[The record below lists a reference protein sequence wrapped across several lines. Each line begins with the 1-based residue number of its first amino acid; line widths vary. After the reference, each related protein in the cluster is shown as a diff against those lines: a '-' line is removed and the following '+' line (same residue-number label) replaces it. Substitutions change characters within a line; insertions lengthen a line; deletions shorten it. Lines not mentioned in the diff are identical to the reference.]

1 MGPLLPHPFYIPQ
14 NRLQC
19 PLAQAEADLNG
30 DGVPDLI
37 AVGPDSILSALAN
50 SKGTFTYQAALAYTA
65 YSVRYI
71 EPVSADFNGD
81 GRQDVVFVGWDGTAA
96 VALSNGD
103 GTLKTPVNVI
113 TPNVALS
120 CDLSYAAVGDVNG
133 DKNLDLLFAYSG
145 DSSCGQG
152 TAVPSGY
159 FVALGNGDGSF
170 KTPVFYPLGSSV
182 YSLALGYFHGKSNPL
197 DLVIND
203 QGVALKNANVS
214 ILQGKGDGTFGSS
227 AVVNSDYGISQVLTD
242 DFNQDGNAD
251 LTLIAYANDTT
262 LGPGV
267 NLLYAGNGDGTF
279 ANPATIDPGFAG
291 ISGAGLTGVYADV
304 NGDGI
309 PDLITTSLDTGLSV
323 NLGTGKGAFAAPINY
338 FFEADGNP
346 VFAGNFLGD
355 NTQSILSFSSYGGG
369 TAFFM
374 NQGGTSLTLSASPSN
389 ATSGQTITLTAALNA
404 TLAGRPAPSGTVTFY
419 DGSTQIGS
427 ASAGSPQIT
436 TAQLSVGSHS
446 IIAVYSGD
454 LNFNPN
460 TSAPITVTVTALPP
474 DFSLT
479 ASATTLS
486 VTNGQSA
493 SLTMTV
499 AANAT
504 LTSSVTFQ
512 CAGLPAE
519 ATCVFSPASLSVQAG
534 SSGTAT
540 ITIAAKAASSNA
552 ILKAQIHNVTA
563 FGGIAMAGLLFMIY
577 PRNRAGWMLAM
588 IGGLAIAA
596 AAGLTGCGGS
606 RSSSIGPTTPSDPGT
621 PTGTANVTITATAVA
636 GSTTIQHSVVVAVNV
651 Q

>member
-182 YSLALGYFHGKSNPL
+182 YSLALGYFHGKSTPL

-214 ILQGKGDGTFGSS
+214 ILQGKGDGTFGSP

-251 LTLIAYANDTT
+251 LTLIAYAN
-262 LGPGV
+262 
-267 NLLYAGNGDGTF
+267 
-279 ANPATIDPGFAG
+279 
-291 ISGAGLTGVYADV
+291 
-304 NGDGI
+304 
-309 PDLITTSLDTGLSV
+309 
-323 NLGTGKGAFAAPINY
+323 
-338 FFEADGNP
+338 
-346 VFAGNFLGD
+346 
-355 NTQSILSFSSYGGG
+355 
-369 TAFFM
+369 
-374 NQGGTSLTLSASPSN
+374 
-389 ATSGQTITLTAALNA
+389 
-404 TLAGRPAPSGTVTFY
+404 
-419 DGSTQIGS
+419 
-427 ASAGSPQIT
+427 
-436 TAQLSVGSHS
+436 
-446 IIAVYSGD
+446 
-454 LNFNPN
+454 
-460 TSAPITVTVTALPP
+460 
-474 DFSLT
+474 
-479 ASATTLS
+479 
-486 VTNGQSA
+486 
-493 SLTMTV
+493 
-499 AANAT
+499 
-504 LTSSVTFQ
+504 
-512 CAGLPAE
+512 
-519 ATCVFSPASLSVQAG
+519 
-534 SSGTAT
+534 
-540 ITIAAKAASSNA
+540 
-552 ILKAQIHNVTA
+552 
-563 FGGIAMAGLLFMIY
+563 
-577 PRNRAGWMLAM
+577 
-588 IGGLAIAA
+588 
-596 AAGLTGCGGS
+596 
-606 RSSSIGPTTPSDPGT
+606 
-621 PTGTANVTITATAVA
+621 
-636 GSTTIQHSVVVAVNV
+636 VVRHK
-651 Q
+651 